1 MKNQHCNMNRIIA
14 SLLAATAVC
23 AASAAVSPAI
33 PADAALEKR
42 VSEVVSRLTLEEK
55 VGQMCELTLGTI
67 NNFDPANNPDMTV
80 NAAKLHELIGKYKVG
95 SFLNTADV
103 ALTPG
108 QWYTI
113 ISRIQKESMAV
124 MNVPCIYGLDMNH
137 GASYAIGATLM
148 PQNVNMAATFNREL
162 AHRGGEITA
171 YETRAC
177 DVPWTY
183 CPTVDLSRN
192 PLWPRCWENFGEDAY
207 LTSQMAVATVS
218 GMQGDDPN
226 HIDRYHIAANL
237 KHFMGYGSAVSGKDR
252 THSSIT
258 EQEMR
263 EKHFAPYRAA
273 ALNGHVLSIMVNST
287 TNNGVPF
294 HANARYL
301 TRWMKEE
308 LDWDGLIVTDWADI
322 NNLYIRDYVAKD
334 KKDAI
339 AMAIN
344 AGIDMAM
351 EPYSTDFCTL
361 LMELVN
367 EGKVSMARIDDAVAR
382 IIRMKMRLGL
392 FEHPDT
398 RYTDYP
404 LFGSDEFAASARQ
417 AAEESMVLLKNDNGV
432 LPIKAGA
439 RILVTGPNANSLRC
453 LNGGW
458 TYTWQGHRTDE
469 LPIAGRYNTILKA
482 MQGRFGNENVVY
494 EPGITYGLTDKWQGN
509 WGVEHV
515 GDLDRVA
522 AAASDVDVIVACVG
536 ETSYCETPGN
546 IDDLNLSPNQKELVH
561 RLCATGKPVV
571 LVLNEGRPRL
581 VSDLV
586 PEVAAVVDV
595 MLPSN
600 YGGDALASLLAGDA
614 NFSARLPF
622 TYPRHHGALVAYD
635 YKKGEVAARMNGAYN
650 YEAKIDVQ
658 WLFGSGMSYTTFEYS
673 NLRCDKPVF
682 RPGDVL
688 EFKVDVTNTGS
699 RAGKESVLLFASDE
713 VATVSPDVRRL
724 RQFDKV
730 ELAPGET
737 RTVTLR
743 VAADELA
750 FVDYD
755 GRWTLEEGDFRIAVG
770 SLSMTVTAAETKVW
784 ESVTD
789 YPAPKM

>member
-1 MKNQHCNMNRIIA
+1 MNRIIA
-14 SLLAATAVC
+14 GILACTTVC
-23 AASAAVSPAI
+23 AAFAAVSPAI
-33 PADAALEKR
+33 PADATLEKR
-42 VSEVVSRLTLEEK
+42 VNEVVSRLTLEEK

-67 NNFDPANNPDMTV
+67 NNFDPVKNPDMTV
-80 NAAKLHELIGKYKVG
+80 DAAKLRTLVGEYKVG

-103 ALTPG
+103 ALTPE
-108 QWYTI
+108 QWYSI
-113 ISRIQKESMAV
+113 ISRIQEESMAT
-124 MNVPCIYGLDMNH
+124 MGVPCIYGLDMNH

-148 PQNVNMAATFNREL
+148 PQNVNMAATFNRDL
-162 AHRGGEITA
+162 ARRGGEITA

-192 PLWPRCWENFGEDAY
+192 PLWSRCWENFGEDAY
-207 LTSQMAVATVS
+207 LSSQMAVATVG
-218 GMQGDDPN
+218 GMQGNDPN

-237 KHFMGYGSAVSGKDR
+237 KHFMGYGASVSGKDR

-308 LDWDGLIVTDWADI
+308 LNWDGLIVTDWADI
-322 NNLYIRDYVAKD
+322 NNLYTRDYVAKD

-361 LMELVN
+361 LMELVK
-367 EGKVSMARIDDAVAR
+367 EGRVSMARIDDAVAR
-382 IIRMKMRLGL
+382 IVRMKMRLGL
-392 FEHPDT
+392 FDHPNT

-417 AAEESMVLLKNDNGV
+417 AAEESMVLLKNDDSI
-432 LPIKAGA
+432 LPIKTGS

-458 TYTWQGHRTDE
+458 TYTWQGHLTDK
-469 LPIAGRYNTILKA
+469 LPVAARYNTILGA
-482 MQGRFGNENVVY
+482 MQNRFGRDNVVY
-494 EPGITYGLTDKWQGN
+494 EPGITYGTTDKWQGN

-515 GDLDRVA
+515 GDFDKVVA
-522 AAASDVDVIVACVG
+522 AADDVDVIVACVG

-546 IDDLNLSPNQKELVH
+546 IDDLNLSPNQKDLVH

-571 LVLNEGRPRL
+571 LILNEGRPRL
-581 VSDLV
+581 VGDLV
-586 PEVAAVVDV
+586 PEVKAVVDI

-614 NFSARLPF
+614 NFSGRLPF

-635 YKKGEVAARMNGAYN
+635 YKKGEVAAKMNGAYN
-650 YEAKIDVQ
+650 YEAKVDVQ
-658 WLFGSGMSYTTFEYS
+658 WLFGTGMSYTTFEYS
-673 NLRCDKPVF
+673 NLRCDKSVF
-682 RPGDVL
+682 RSGDIL
-688 EFKVDVTNTGS
+688 EFKVDVTNTGN
-699 RAGKESVLLFASDE
+699 RVGKESVLLFASDE

-724 RQFDKV
+724 RQFDKI

-737 RTVTLR
+737 RTVTLS

-755 GRWTLEEGDFRIAVG
+755 GHWTLEEGDFRIAVG
-770 SLSMTVTAAETKVW
+770 SQSMTVTAAETKVW